1 MQEGEENIM
10 KLVKLSI
17 LFAAAIL
24 FVACDNKNDG
34 NTESP
39 VQKRVETI
47 LDIIDSKNGKP
58 LQEVTLGT
66 PVRLVLELKNHTH
79 ETLSFN
85 FSSGKQYDFEVHDSN
100 NQLVWKWSQGQSF
113 IQSRTAIT
121 LGPKEQIKFTP
132 IWDQKD
138 NGGSQVPL
146 GIYRVTGLVP
156 TFGPEIVDNQLKSL
170 TIKE

>member
-10 KLVKLSI
+10 KSVKLSI

-24 FVACDNKNDG
+24 LVACDNKNDG
-34 NTESP
+34 NTEPP

-58 LQEVTLGT
+58 LQEVTLGK
-66 PVRLVLELKNHTH
+66 PVLLVLELKNLTN
-79 ETLSFN
+79 EMLSFN

-100 NQLVWKWSQGQSF
+100 NQLVWNWSYGRSF
-113 IQSRTAIT
+113 IQSFTTIT
-121 LGPKEQIKFTP
+121 LSPKEQIKFTP
-132 IWDQKD
+132 IWDLKD

-146 GIYRVTGLVP
+146 GTYQVTGLIP
-156 TFGPEIVDNQLKSL
+156 TIGPEIVERQLKSL
-170 TIKE
+170 TIKK

>member
-1 MQEGEENIM
+1 M
-10 KLVKLSI
+10 KSVKLGI
-17 LFAAAIL
+17 LFAATFL
-24 FVACDNKNDG
+24 FVACDNSNDG
-34 NTESP
+34 NSEPP
-39 VQKRVETI
+39 VQKRVETL
-47 LDIIDSKNGKP
+47 LDIIDSMNGKP
-58 LQEVTLGT
+58 LQEVTQGT
-66 PVRLVLELKNHTH
+66 PVRLVLELKNLSN
-79 ETLSFN
+79 ETLSFS

-138 NGGSQVPL
+138 NEGNQVPL
-146 GIYRVTGLVP
+146 GTYQVTGLIP
-156 TFGPEIVDNQLKSL
+156 TLGPEIVKSQSKSL

>member
-10 KLVKLSI
+10 KSVKLSI

-24 FVACDNKNDG
+24 LVACDNKNDG
-34 NTESP
+34 NTEPP

-58 LQEVTLGT
+58 LQEVTLGK
-66 PVRLVLELKNHTH
+66 PVRLVLELKNLTN
-79 ETLSFN
+79 EMLSFN

-100 NQLVWKWSQGQSF
+100 NQLVWNWSYGRSF
-113 IQSRTAIT
+113 IQSFTTIT
-121 LGPKEQIKFTP
+121 LSPKEQIKFTP
-132 IWDQKD
+132 IWDLKD

-146 GIYRVTGLVP
+146 GTYQVTGLIP
-156 TFGPEIVDNQLKSL
+156 TIGPEIVERQLKSL
-170 TIKE
+170 TIKK